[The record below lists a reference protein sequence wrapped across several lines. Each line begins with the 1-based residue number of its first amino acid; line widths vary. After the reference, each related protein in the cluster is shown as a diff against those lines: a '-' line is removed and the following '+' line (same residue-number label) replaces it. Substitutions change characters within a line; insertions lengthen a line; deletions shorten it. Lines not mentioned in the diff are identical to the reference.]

1 MTVVIAA
8 TGRVK
13 RPMTAVI
20 GNEGLTRTPLDP
32 GRRIAARRRPALDR
46 AASEAVGAG
55 LWWSLIVLAKR

>member
-1 MTVVIAA
+1 MTVVIVA

-20 GNEGLTRTPLDP
+20 GNDGLTRTPLDP
-32 GRRIAARRRPALDR
+32 GCRITARRRRALDR

-55 LWWSLIVLAKR
+55 LAWSVIVLARR